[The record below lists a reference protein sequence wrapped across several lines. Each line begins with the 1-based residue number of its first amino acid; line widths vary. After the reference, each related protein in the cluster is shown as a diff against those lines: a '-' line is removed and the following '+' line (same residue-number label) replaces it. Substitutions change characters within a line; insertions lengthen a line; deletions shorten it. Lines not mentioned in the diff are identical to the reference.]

1 MASLR
6 DAIKERQEELQGG
19 NAWVAFW
26 KEGRSW
32 HSEAFHL
39 DMDATLYPEDEW
51 RLREIES
58 ADPAAVV
65 LNGYLSENMTLDELT
80 TSIRYHYEHRMNGIA
95 GFITEY
101 SDRLSP
107 EEIEK
112 GRAAARAAGLPF
124 SEKPFRDG
132 EDFDPY
138 VYDGS
143 MSMEDYNLMQ
153 SMIEKERSER
163 MDEPILS
170 GYLSNL
176 GAYAGGRPAG
186 EWVTFPTTAGHMKE
200 VFDRIGIDVQNREA
214 WHFTEFQSPIPHL
227 AEKLG
232 EHEHPDELN
241 YLGKLLDNMK

>member
-6 DAIKERQEELQGG
+6 DAIKEQQEELQGG

-26 KEGRSW
+26 KEERSW

-39 DMDATLYPEDEW
+39 DMGATLYPEDEW
-51 RLREIES
+51 RLREIEA
-58 ADPAAVV
+58 ADPAAIV
-65 LNGYLSENMTLDELT
+65 LNGYLSEDMTLDELT
-80 TSIRYHYEHRMNGIA
+80 TSIRYHYEHRMNGIT

-107 EEIEK
+107 EEIEE

-143 MSMEDYNLMQ
+143 MSVEDYELMQ
-153 SMIEKERSER
+153 R
-163 MDEPILS
+163 MTE
-170 GYLSNL
+170 NE
-176 GAYAGGRPAG
+176 RPANKSQV
-186 EWVTFPTTAGHMKE
+186 EISK
-200 VFDRIGIDVQNREA
+200 
-214 WHFTEFQSPIPHL
+214 
-227 AEKLG
+227 
-232 EHEHPDELN
+232 
-241 YLGKLLDNMK
+241 Y